1 MVLYLK
7 RAIVK
12 GYGSIKNLDLIPQ
25 FNEDGSPK
33 PIVIV
38 GKNGSGKTLL
48 LSQLVDSLIELKRT
62 KYSLI
67 SEVEA
72 DNYFKVGRKNYINT
86 EVNDSLV
93 EVTYRDN
100 DKEFKYIDFMSND
113 ITASANS
120 HMNYEYFSTIS
131 SNNKYIETGYFK
143 SVVGGNFEKELEENI
158 ISYFPVHRY
167 HIPAWYNKKNKQIGF
182 QFVENNIG
190 NDKGSLIKENV
201 LSEVEGW
208 LLDVLLDRYLYEIV
222 RREVRILN
230 EDNSY
235 RSGIEEVYVGGK
247 NTTLQQLINRLL
259 TVIYQVKYNN
269 IESARIGVSQKADR
283 RISIILKEYSEGE
296 REIAPTFSHLSSGE
310 AMLLSLF
317 ASILKTYDSLAGT
330 DISSLQSVK
339 GIVIIDEIDLNLH
352 IEFARVIIPELI
364 SMFPNVQFI
373 ITTHSPF
380 MLLGMEEQFKEKWQ
394 LVNLPHGE
402 EISVDDFS
410 EVKVAYDMFVKGYE
424 GLRDEHRQL
433 VERLKQDTKTLIITE
448 GKTDWKHLKNAYN
461 KLKLELEFNQLDLEF
476 LEYDEK
482 MLKMSDSQLN
492 TLLKELAKVGQNKK
506 IIGIFDS
513 DEANGK
519 NYASERKHDLGN
531 NVYAFSIPK
540 PEFRSGF
547 EGISIELLYQDFDI
561 KTADENGR
569 RIFLSYE
576 FSRTSGRHLED
587 KMITFSD
594 NVSKL
599 AKSKV
604 IDSNVY
610 NADDIN
616 IALSKNQFAEYI
628 LNKTENFNDFELS
641 GFEEVFRIIKEIEAL

>member
-62 KYSLI
+62 KYSSI

-72 DNYFKVGRKNYINT
+72 ENYFKIGRKNYINT
-86 EVNDSLV
+86 EGNDSLV
-93 EVTYRDN
+93 EVTYRGGN
-100 DKEFKYIDFMSND
+100 KEFKYIDFMSKN
-113 ITASANS
+113 IAESVNS
-120 HMNYEYFSTIS
+120 HMSYEYFPTIS
-131 SNNKYIETGYFK
+131 SNPKYQETGYFK
-143 SVVGGNFEKELEENI
+143 SVVGGNLENELEENI
-158 ISYFPVHRY
+158 ISYFPVYRY

-182 QFVENNIG
+182 QFVENNVG
-190 NDKGSLIKENV
+190 NDNGSLIKENV

-208 LLDVLLDRYLYEIV
+208 LLDVLLDMYLYETERQRVLILENHTNI
-222 RREVRILN
+222 RE
-230 EDNSY
+230 
-235 RSGIEEVYVGGK
+235 GIEEVSTNGSNTNLK
-247 NTTLQQLINRLL
+247 NLINRIL
-259 TVIYQVKYNN
+259 TVIYQVKYKN

-283 RISIILKEYSEGE
+283 RIAILLKEYGKDE

-317 ASILKTYDSLAGT
+317 ASILKSYDSLKGT
-330 DISSLQSVK
+330 DIYSLQSVK

-352 IEFARVIIPELI
+352 IEFARIIIPELI

-373 ITTHSPF
+373 ITSHSPF

-402 EISVDDFS
+402 AISVDDFS

-461 KLKLELEFNQLDLEF
+461 KLKLAPEFQQLDLEF
-476 LEYDEK
+476 LEYDET
-482 MLKMSDSQLN
+482 MLKMSDSQLH
-492 TLLKELAKVGQNKK
+492 TLLKELAKVSQNKK

-519 NYASERKHDLGN
+519 NYASKRLHDLGN

-540 PEFRSGF
+540 PEFRSEF
-547 EGISIELLYQDFDI
+547 EGISIELLYQDSDI
-561 KTADENGR
+561 KAKDEKGR

-576 FSRTSGRHLED
+576 FSRTSGRHSED

-599 AKSKV
+599 VKPKV

-610 NADDIN
+610 NADDVN

-628 LNKTENFNDFELS
+628 LNQKENFNDFNLS
-641 GFEEVFRIIKEIEAL
+641 GFEEVFRTIKEIEAL